1 MEPDRPEPVDLSPLD
16 PGGWERKAV
25 ALAARALELR
35 RLRRTVV
42 VRGVAALAISA
53 AAALALWLSA
63 PRPRPQAAPSAFDLL
78 GNSDPMEV
86 LRYAQ

>member
-1 MEPDRPEPVDLSPLD
+1 MEAERIDLSALD
-16 PGGWERKAV
+16 PGGWERKAT
-25 ALAARALELR
+25 ALAARARELR
-35 RLRRTVV
+35 RLRRRVV
-42 VRGVAALAISA
+42 VRGFAALAISA

-63 PRPRPQAAPSAFDLL
+63 PKPAPRSSPSAFDLL

>member
-1 MEPDRPEPVDLSPLD
+1 MEPERIDLSALD
-16 PGGWERKAV
+16 PGGWECKAT
-25 ALAARALELR
+25 ALAARAVELR
-35 RLRRTVV
+35 RLRRTVI

-63 PRPRPQAAPSAFDLL
+63 PKHTSSPSPSAFDLL
-78 GNSDPMEV
+78 HTNDAMEV

>member
-1 MEPDRPEPVDLSPLD
+1 MDPERIDLSPLD
-16 PGGWERKAV
+16 PGGWERKAQ
-25 ALAARALELR
+25 ALAARARELH
-35 RLRRTVV
+35 RLRRRIV

-53 AAALALWLSA
+53 AAALALWLSVPKPA
-63 PRPRPQAAPSAFDLL
+63 PRPAPSAFDLL